1 MLCEHIGKINVC
13 NEYNCIIITMLT
25 LSYSP
30 GQTVTIFLETKNSDG
45 YYADGY
51 YGNGYSIDG
60 YESPVI
66 QRIIKPDMTLNSA
79 YPHPMTKFD
88 TGIYYIS
95 FTLPTGAS
103 AVGSYY
109 VSAAYRNP
117 DNDLLQFESY
127 LILVRAPFGLYS
139 ATSF

>member
-1 MLCEHIGKINVC
+1 MI
-13 NEYNCIIITMLT
+13 T

-30 GQTVTIFLETKNSDG
+30 GQTVALFLETKNSDG

-51 YGNGYSIDG
+51 YEDGYSIDG

-66 QRIIKPDMTLNSA
+66 QKIIKPGMILDGY
-79 YPHPMTKFD
+79 YPYPMTKFD
-88 TGIYYIS
+88 TGLYHYS
-95 FTLPTGAS
+95 FTLPTGAA
-103 AVGSYY
+103 AVGSYL
-109 VSAAYRNP
+109 VNMAYRHPNSG
-117 DNDLLQFESY
+117 LLQFESY